1 MKMMKR
7 LVLVS
12 SGVVLASILVLGLL
26 IVPDRYFSP
35 QPYVTHLKKGMSYA
49 EVSSI
54 IPRRIVAADLHP
66 IRGVK
71 DEYGRLSM
79 QRKGIQATHM
89 VVLEDILWP
98 LTQATVCYLYFDDG
112 EQLVDWFISSS

>member
-1 MKMMKR
+1 MKR
-7 LVLVS
+7 FVIFS
-12 SGVVLASILVLGLL
+12 SGVVLASVLVLGLL
-26 IVPDRYFSP
+26 FLPDRYFSP
-35 QPYVTHLKKGMSYA
+35 QSYVGHLKKGMSYA

-66 IRGVK
+66 ISGAK

-89 VVLEDILWP
+89 VVLQDILWP
-98 LTQATVCYLYFDDG
+98 LTQATVCYLYFDDNK
-112 EQLVDWFISSS
+112 QLVDWFMSSS